1 MILIDSLYINK
12 SGGKI
17 LLEYFISKI
26 VSEGKIDE
34 YLFIFDFRFISNELN
49 NINSNNY
56 FRLEPTEKGRKNI
69 YKILLKQ
76 NKINSV
82 FCFNNI
88 PPPISLLKIKVFIY
102 FHNTLILDS
111 HESNYSL
118 GNRFLFFVK
127 RFYIQL
133 KLRNTYY
140 ILVQSKTIQKMVEQK
155 LKHKFEKILVM
166 PFFNEEFK
174 IEDFPK
180 KEVFLYVADGVP
192 QKNFKF
198 LFKVWENLAENHQIF
213 PELILTINESE
224 FPVLKHFIDRLI
236 SKGIKIKN
244 LGICNH
250 YDLMKVYKTS
260 QYLIFPSLKESFG
273 LPLIEAALMKCKII
287 AINLPYVNDVVEP
300 SLTFDP
306 FRSEDLENKIHLIFK
321 KELVLSD
328 SKVIINNSIDQIF
341 KIIN

>member
-49 NINSNNY
+49 NINSNNF

-174 IEDFPK
+174 IGF
-180 KEVFLYVADGVP
+180 YV
-192 QKNFKF
+192 
-198 LFKVWENLAENHQIF
+198 
-213 PELILTINESE
+213 
-224 FPVLKHFIDRLI
+224 
-236 SKGIKIKN
+236 
-244 LGICNH
+244 
-250 YDLMKVYKTS
+250 
-260 QYLIFPSLKESFG
+260 
-273 LPLIEAALMKCKII
+273 
-287 AINLPYVNDVVEP
+287 
-300 SLTFDP
+300 
-306 FRSEDLENKIHLIFK
+306 IHLVWVYAQSVLIYVYLLIDICYILMFFVGRCIFGA
-321 KELVLSD
+321 LLSSRSVWKD
-328 SKVIINNSIDQIF
+328 LLKVFAVN
-341 KIIN
+341 